1 MADEENNAVTYTVKI
16 TVTLTIPPPET
27 QPSTLDVNA
36 ETVPFKADEAA
47 QAMNV
52 ATEIIVL
59 SDDDD
64 DSVKGDDVVAIEESD
79 TDQGKQDIDI
89 GDNNVAQT
97 MDAVTEM
104 ASLNNGDDVAD
115 REKQAT
121 ASLPDDER
129 SVEADDVDVAVGS
142 SSFGKK
148 RGRKRKTVTEAE
160 IPKTGNEVQQVNK
173 KLKCMEQIVPE
184 SIEESKS
191 TMCHQCQRNDKGRV
205 VRCTKCK
212 RKRFC
217 IPCLTNWY
225 PKLKESDVAE
235 ACPVC
240 RDNCNCKACLRSF
253 TLINE
258 MKHRAKSKTNKDEE
272 VEFSKYLLKGLLP
285 YLRQLDEE
293 QTVEKEREAKIQ
305 GLSLSKLKIKSADYP
320 KDERVY
326 CDNCKTSIYDY
337 HRTCTKCSFDLCLLC
352 CCELRGGQLLGGADP
367 IELEYIFRGRDY
379 VHGGNEEKQVEG
391 NTSQDEDESTTREW
405 SRSGWHSKGDGNIP
419 CPKLNN
425 ECDHGYL
432 ELRRILP
439 PNCISELV
447 CKAEELAKTFK
458 LQDAEETLNNGCSC
472 LKPVRNADDI
482 NNNTRKAAFREDSV
496 DNFLYCP
503 RTLDVHHEDL
513 RHFQY
518 HWSKG
523 EPVIASNVLEC
534 SFGLS
539 WEPLVMWRA
548 FRQITNSKHD
558 VHLDVKAVNCL
569 DWCQGDINIHQFFTG
584 YINGRKDW
592 LDWPQVLKLKDW
604 PPSDLF
610 QELLPRHH
618 AEFISSLPYKEYTD
632 PFKGSL
638 NLAVKLPDYCVMPD
652 MGPRTYIAYGFA
664 QEFGRGDS
672 VTKLH
677 CDASDAVNVL
687 THIAKVELKPEQIAA
702 IKKLTRRH
710 LEQDKRELH
719 VDGKVVEIFHQH
731 SGTNDDDLSC
741 RPELK
746 EVEKVTVKQ
755 ENSSF
760 AGEDSLDGALWDI
773 FRREDVPKLQEYIK
787 KHFREFRH
795 IHCSPLKQIIHPIH
809 DQTIYLTM
817 EHKKKLKEEYGI
829 EPWTFIQKLGDAV
842 FIPAGLPHQVRNLK
856 SCIKVALDFV
866 SPEHIGECFRLT
878 EECRKLPINHK
889 SAEDKFEVKKIVIH
903 AMLDVV
909 EKLEKARFGETKS
922 PV

>member
-1 MADEENNAVTYTVKI
+1 MAEEENDEVTFTVKI
-16 TVTLTIPPPET
+16 TVTLTIPPPQT
-27 QPSTLDVNA
+27 QQPTTVDANA
-36 ETVPFKADEAA
+36 ETVPSNGDE
-47 QAMNV
+47 V
-52 ATEIIVL
+52 ARAIILL

-64 DSVKGDDVVAIEESD
+64 GSVKGDDVVVIEDSD
-79 TDQGKQDIDI
+79 SDREKQDME
-89 GDNNVAQT
+89 T
-97 MDAVTEM
+97 
-104 ASLNNGDDVAD
+104 ASLNNGDDVEAAEEESVPD

-121 ASLPDDER
+121 VSLTDDER
-129 SVEADDVDVAVGS
+129 SVEADDVAAGS

-148 RGRKRKTVTEAE
+148 RGRKRKKVKEAE
-160 IPKTGNEVQQVNK
+160 TYPLRGNAK
-173 KLKCMEQIVPE
+173 WID
-184 SIEESKS
+184 ESKS
-191 TMCHQCQRNDKGRV
+191 TTTMCHQCQRNDKGRV

-253 TLINE
+253 KIINQI
-258 MKHRAKSKTNKDEE
+258 KHTAKSKANKDEE

-293 QTVEKEREAKIQ
+293 QMIEKKREANRQ
-305 GLSLSKLKIKSADYP
+305 GISLSKLKIKSADYS

-326 CDNCKTSIYDY
+326 CDNCKTSIFDY

-379 VHGGNEEKQVEG
+379 LHGGTAEKQVKG
-391 NTSQDEDESTTREW
+391 NASQAQDEPTTRDW
-405 SRSGWHSKGDGNIP
+405 SRSGWRANGDGSIP
-419 CPKLNN
+419 CPKANN
-425 ECDHGYL
+425 ECDHGFL

-447 CKAEELAKTFK
+447 CKAKELAETFK
-458 LQDAEETLNNGCSC
+458 LQDAEETLDNGCSC
-472 LKPVRNADDI
+472 LKLVRNANDI
-482 NNNTRKAAFREDSV
+482 NNNTRKAAFREDSD
-496 DNFLYCP
+496 DNFLFCP
-503 RTLDVHHEDL
+503 RAVDVHREDL
-513 RHFQY
+513 RHFQW

-523 EPVIASNVLEC
+523 EPVIVSNVLEC
-534 SFGLS
+534 SSGLS

-558 VHLDVKAVNCL
+558 VFLDVKAVNCL
-569 DWCQGDINIHQFFTG
+569 DWCEGDINIHQFFTG
-584 YINGRKDW
+584 YIKGRMDW
-592 LDWPQVLKLKDW
+592 LNWPQVLKLKDW

-618 AEFISSLPYKEYTD
+618 AEFISFLPYKEYTD

-638 NLAVKLPDYCVMPD
+638 NLVVKLPDYCVMPD

-702 IKKLTRRH
+702 IKKLARRH
-710 LEQDKRELH
+710 LEQDKRELN

-746 EVEKVTVKQ
+746 EVEKVTMKQ

-760 AGEDSLDGALWDI
+760 AGGDSLDGALWDI

-787 KHFREFRH
+787 KYFREFSH
-795 IHCSPLKQIIHPIH
+795 IYCSPLKQIIHPIH

-817 EHKKKLKEEYGI
+817 DHKKKLNEEYGV

-909 EKLEKARFGETKS
+909 EKLEKARIGETKV